1 MTFILPKSDDCFKEL
16 FRNEDVRKYFIS
28 DVTGIPLKDIK
39 SIKLANPFLWKSYKR
54 QKLGILDVFL
64 ELNNHTK
71 INIEIQLKHL
81 KNWDKRQLFYLSKIY
96 SVDIKDGEDYDKL
109 KPCISIAILD
119 FDLSDRPEY
128 HNIYKLRDK
137 NGNIFSDMFE
147 VHTIELKKPLI
158 GNEPINDWI
167 RFFNAESEEDFNMIK
182 TKNPGILKAMEK
194 VRNFSLNPHLRLR
207 YEAYLKDRRDQHAI
221 EAYIRDEGM
230 EQGRMLGI
238 EQGRV
243 QGIEQGI
250 EQSIDIFIRVSIRD
264 RKSADTIIADLMEY
278 YSLSEEKATSYYEKY
293 SGQEKS

>member
-1 MTFILPKSDDCFKEL
+1 MRI
-16 FRNEDVRKYFIS
+16 I
-28 DVTGIPLKDIK
+28 
-39 SIKLANPFLWKSYKR
+39 FL
-54 QKLGILDVFL
+54 
-64 ELNNHTK
+64 
-71 INIEIQLKHL
+71 
-81 KNWDKRQLFYLSKIY
+81 
-96 SVDIKDGEDYDKL
+96 
-109 KPCISIAILD
+109 
-119 FDLSDRPEY
+119 
-128 HNIYKLRDK
+128 
-137 NGNIFSDMFE
+137 
-147 VHTIELKKPLI
+147 
-158 GNEPINDWI
+158 
-167 RFFNAESEEDFNMIK
+167 EDFNMIK

-221 EAYIRDEGM
+221 ESYIRDEGM

-264 RKSADTIIADLMEY
+264 RKSAGTIIADLMEY

>member
-1 MTFILPKSDDCFKEL
+1 MRI
-16 FRNEDVRKYFIS
+16 I
-28 DVTGIPLKDIK
+28 
-39 SIKLANPFLWKSYKR
+39 FL
-54 QKLGILDVFL
+54 
-64 ELNNHTK
+64 
-71 INIEIQLKHL
+71 
-81 KNWDKRQLFYLSKIY
+81 
-96 SVDIKDGEDYDKL
+96 
-109 KPCISIAILD
+109 
-119 FDLSDRPEY
+119 
-128 HNIYKLRDK
+128 
-137 NGNIFSDMFE
+137 
-147 VHTIELKKPLI
+147 
-158 GNEPINDWI
+158 
-167 RFFNAESEEDFNMIK
+167 EDFNMIK

-250 EQSIDIFIRVSIRD
+250 TIFIRAAIRD
-264 RKSADTIIADLMEY
+264 KKSADAIIADLMEY

>member
-1 MTFILPKSDDCFKEL
+1 MRI
-16 FRNEDVRKYFIS
+16 I
-28 DVTGIPLKDIK
+28 
-39 SIKLANPFLWKSYKR
+39 FL
-54 QKLGILDVFL
+54 
-64 ELNNHTK
+64 
-71 INIEIQLKHL
+71 
-81 KNWDKRQLFYLSKIY
+81 
-96 SVDIKDGEDYDKL
+96 
-109 KPCISIAILD
+109 
-119 FDLSDRPEY
+119 
-128 HNIYKLRDK
+128 
-137 NGNIFSDMFE
+137 
-147 VHTIELKKPLI
+147 
-158 GNEPINDWI
+158 
-167 RFFNAESEEDFNMIK
+167 EDFNMIK

-230 EQGRMLGI
+230 EQGRAQGIEQGRMLGI

>member
-1 MTFILPKSDDCFKEL
+1 
-16 FRNEDVRKYFIS
+16 
-28 DVTGIPLKDIK
+28 
-39 SIKLANPFLWKSYKR
+39 
-54 QKLGILDVFL
+54 
-64 ELNNHTK
+64 
-71 INIEIQLKHL
+71 
-81 KNWDKRQLFYLSKIY
+81 
-96 SVDIKDGEDYDKL
+96 
-109 KPCISIAILD
+109 
-119 FDLSDRPEY
+119 
-128 HNIYKLRDK
+128 
-137 NGNIFSDMFE
+137 
-147 VHTIELKKPLI
+147 
-158 GNEPINDWI
+158 
-167 RFFNAESEEDFNMIK
+167 MIK

-230 EQGRMLGI
+230 EQGRAQGIEQGRMLGI

-264 RKSADTIIADLMEY
+264 RKSADAIIADLMEY

>member
-1 MTFILPKSDDCFKEL
+1 
-16 FRNEDVRKYFIS
+16 
-28 DVTGIPLKDIK
+28 
-39 SIKLANPFLWKSYKR
+39 
-54 QKLGILDVFL
+54 
-64 ELNNHTK
+64 
-71 INIEIQLKHL
+71 
-81 KNWDKRQLFYLSKIY
+81 
-96 SVDIKDGEDYDKL
+96 
-109 KPCISIAILD
+109 
-119 FDLSDRPEY
+119 
-128 HNIYKLRDK
+128 
-137 NGNIFSDMFE
+137 
-147 VHTIELKKPLI
+147 
-158 GNEPINDWI
+158 
-167 RFFNAESEEDFNMIK
+167 MIK

-230 EQGRMLGI
+230 EQGRAQGIEQGRMLGI